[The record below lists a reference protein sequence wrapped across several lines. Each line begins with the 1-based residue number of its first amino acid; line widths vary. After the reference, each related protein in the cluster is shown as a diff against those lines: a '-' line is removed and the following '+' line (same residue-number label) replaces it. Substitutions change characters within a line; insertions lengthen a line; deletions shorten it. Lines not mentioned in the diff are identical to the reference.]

1 MRWAAETTAIKNEM
15 KKFKKYIEREREGDE
30 YKSLGS
36 FDIEDS
42 GLIGNLVGL
51 NVTFFFISLRST
63 AAKFDTRTS
72 FS

>member
-42 GLIGNLVGL
+42 RLIGNLVGL
-51 NVTFFFISLRST
+51 NVTFFFSLRST